1 MKIII
6 KPAFKRDSDRIR
18 NTKLLGALF
27 NKIEEI
33 ERAKTKENITG
44 LKKLRGYSTHYRIYL
59 KVSRQSYRIGAI
71 LKGNQYGLS
80 GFFPEGLFIVN
91 SPSAIK
97 QII

>member
-18 NTKLLGALF
+18 NTKLLEALF

-33 ERAKTKENITG
+33 ERAKTKEYITG
-44 LKKLRGYSTHYRIYL
+44 LKKLRGYTTHYRIYV

-71 LKGNQYGLS
+71 LKGNTIWLIRFLPRRVIYRK
-80 GFFPEGLFIVN
+80 FP
-91 SPSAIK
+91 
-97 QII
+97 